1 MPKNRQLTDLLT
13 EVVFVRKII
22 LIVLI
27 CIFIGSGLMLAGTLL
42 EYKQGQDLYEA
53 AAEQV
58 LLPEKPDTQEEPDIP
73 AAPFPPAIDFDL
85 LSSIS
90 PDSVGW
96 IWIPDSEISYPLVQ
110 GRDNQFYLTRTYDG
124 GYNKLGSIFLDYRIP
139 RDFSGRNTIIYGHNM
154 KSDAMFG
161 TLEKFRDQ
169 AFTDDRP
176 VFYIL
181 REDGVHRYQIFS
193 AYVTD
198 ALSDTYTYQ
207 FGNDAAYSRYLE
219 KITNLS
225 DITAPA
231 LEGTAPMVPD
241 SSVPIVTLST
251 CTSTGRQ
258 LDRFVV
264 HGFLI
269 SE

>member
-1 MPKNRQLTDLLT
+1 MK
-13 EVVFVRKII
+13 KII

-58 LLPEKPDTQEEPDIP
+58 VIPVAEPEPGETPTDDEKRPV
-73 AAPFPPAIDFDL
+73 PPAIDFDL

-124 GYNKLGSIFLDYRIP
+124 GHNKLGSIFLDYRIP
-139 RDFSGRNTIIYGHNM
+139 GDFSGRNTIIYGHNM

-169 AFTDDRP
+169 AFADARP
-176 VFYIL
+176 QFYIL
-181 REDGVHRYQIFS
+181 REDGIYRYQIFS

-207 FGNDAAYSRYLE
+207 FGNDAAYTKYLE

-225 DITAPA
+225 DIAPPVA
-231 LEGTAPMVPD
+231 DRASAHIPD
-241 SSVPIVTLST
+241 PSIPIVTLST

>member
-1 MPKNRQLTDLLT
+1 M
-13 EVVFVRKII
+13 RKII

-27 CIFIGSGLMLAGTLL
+27 CIFIGSGLMLAASLL

-58 LLPEKPDTQEEPDIP
+58 VIPVTEPEAGEPPTDEEREPV
-73 AAPFPPAIDFDL
+73 PPAIDFDL

-96 IWIPDSEISYPLVQ
+96 IWIPDSDISYPLVQ

-139 RDFSGRNTIIYGHNM
+139 GDFSGRNTIIYGHNM

-169 AFTDDRP
+169 AYVDARP
-176 VFYIL
+176 QFFIL
-181 REDGVHRYQIFS
+181 REDGIYRYQIFS

-207 FGNDAAYSRYLE
+207 FGNDAAYAKYLE
-219 KITNLS
+219 KVTKLS
-225 DITAPA
+225 DITPPVAESA
-231 LEGTAPMVPD
+231 SIRLPD
-241 SSVPIVTLST
+241 PGVPIVTLST

>member
-1 MPKNRQLTDLLT
+1 M
-13 EVVFVRKII
+13 RKII

-27 CIFIGSGLMLAGTLL
+27 CVFIGSGLMLAGTLL
-42 EYKQGQDLYEA
+42 EYKQGQDIYEA

-58 LLPEKPDTQEEPDIP
+58 ILPEKPAAEEEPDGP
-73 AAPFPPAIDFDL
+73 AAPVPPSIDFDL

-139 RDFSGRNTIIYGHNM
+139 KDFSGRNTIIYGHNM

-181 REDGVHRYQIFS
+181 REEGIYRYQIFS

-207 FGNDAAYSRYLE
+207 FGNDAAYTKYLE

-225 DITAPA
+225 DIAPPVA
-231 LEGTAPMVPD
+231 DRASAHIPD
-241 SSVPIVTLST
+241 PSIPIVTLST

>member
-1 MPKNRQLTDLLT
+1 
-13 EVVFVRKII
+13 VVVLRKIM

-58 LLPEKPDTQEEPDIP
+58 VIPPPKPEPGEAPTDEEREPV
-73 AAPFPPAIDFDL
+73 PPAIDFEL
-85 LSSIS
+85 LASIS

-96 IWIPDSEISYPLVQ
+96 IWIPDSDISYPLVQ

-124 GYNKLGSIFLDYRIP
+124 GYNKLGSIFLDYRISG
-139 RDFSGRNTIIYGHNM
+139 DFKAKNTIIYGHNM

-169 AFTDDRP
+169 AYVDARPEFT
-176 VFYIL
+176 IL
-181 REDGVHRYQIFS
+181 REEGAYRYRIFS

-231 LEGTAPMVPD
+231 LEGTAPMMPD
-241 SSVPIVTLST
+241 FSVPIVTLST

>member
-1 MPKNRQLTDLLT
+1 M
-13 EVVFVRKII
+13 RKII

-58 LLPEKPDTQEEPDIP
+58 IRPEKPEAEEEPEGP
-73 AAPFPPAIDFDL
+73 AAPVPPAIDFDL

-96 IWIPDSEISYPLVQ
+96 IWITDSEISYPLVQ

-124 GYNKLGSIFLDYRIP
+124 GHNKLGSIFLDYRIP
-139 RDFSGRNTIIYGHNM
+139 GDFSGRNTIIYGHNM

-169 AFTDDRP
+169 TFADARP
-176 VFYIL
+176 QFYIL
-181 REDGVHRYQIFS
+181 REEGVYRYQIFS

-207 FGNDAAYSRYLE
+207 FGNDAAYGKYLE

-225 DITAPA
+225 DITPPQSDITPPKGPDI
-231 LEGTAPMVPD
+231 GT
-241 SSVPIVTLST
+241 PIVTLST

>member
-1 MPKNRQLTDLLT
+1 M
-13 EVVFVRKII
+13 RKII

-27 CIFIGSGLMLAGTLL
+27 CVFIGSGLMLAGTLL

-58 LLPEKPDTQEEPDIP
+58 VIPVPTPEQGEAPTDEEKGPV
-73 AAPFPPAIDFDL
+73 PPAIDFDL

-124 GYNKLGSIFLDYRIP
+124 GHNKLGSIFLDYRIP
-139 RDFSGRNTIIYGHNM
+139 GDFSGRNTIIYGHNM

-169 AFTDDRP
+169 AFADARP
-176 VFYIL
+176 QFYIL
-181 REDGVHRYQIFS
+181 REDGVYRYQIFS

-207 FGNDAAYSRYLE
+207 FGNDAAYTKYLE
-219 KITNLS
+219 KVTKLS
-225 DITAPA
+225 DITPPVADNA
-231 LEGTAPMVPD
+231 LIQLPNPG
-241 SSVPIVTLST
+241 VPIVTLST

>member
-1 MPKNRQLTDLLT
+1 M
-13 EVVFVRKII
+13 RKII

-27 CIFIGSGLMLAGTLL
+27 CVFIGSGLMLAGSLL

-53 AAEQV
+53 AAEQLV
-58 LLPEKPDTQEEPDIP
+58 IPPPKPEPGEGPSDEERGPL
-73 AAPFPPAIDFDL
+73 PPAIDFEML
-85 LSSIS
+85 ASIS

-96 IWIPDSEISYPLVQ
+96 IWIPDSDISYPLVQ

-124 GYNKLGSIFLDYRIP
+124 GHNKLGSIFLDYRISG
-139 RDFSGRNTIIYGHNM
+139 DFKAKNTIIYGHNM

-169 AFTDDRP
+169 AYVDARPEFT
-176 VFYIL
+176 IL
-181 REDGVHRYQIFS
+181 REDGTYRYRIFS

-207 FGNDAAYSRYLE
+207 FGNDAAYTKYLE

-225 DITAPA
+225 DIIPPVADNA
-231 LEGTAPMVPD
+231 SIQMPD
-241 SSVPIVTLST
+241 PGVPIVTLST